1 MLPPRKRN
9 RNSQKDP
16 PGTVL
21 LLVCTTLTPALIVQA
36 QYSGCDYSIDVAS
49 GQSYSI
55 YSPYYSGFYPAYTQC
70 RWTLNTTPGSRI
82 ALYCS
87 DISLPTSN
95 GCSTDKLIIST
106 GGQSNLSDGNTYCG
120 AGVLNTESSSNK
132 MVIALQVPGT
142 TNGGRFYCTATKI
155 DCQCGMR
162 KRKKIVNG
170 EETLVNEFP
179 MMAALV
185 DGSSGEGIFCG
196 ATIVTNYHAITAA
209 HCFMGRSIGSLALL
223 VGEHD
228 ITTGADSPYTALLL
242 LASVKIHESY
252 NPTTRNNDIAI
263 VRTRTEISFNAGVG
277 PACLP
282 LKYDGASFVGITLEA
297 VGWGTLDYGA
307 PKSNVPMKVG
317 LAVVAPAQCTAVYPN
332 FSTTQQLCVLTA
344 NKDTCQSD
352 SGGPLFYTDAYNQ
365 RVYLLGTIG
374 YGIACASDNPSVN
387 TKVLNYMQWIMSNTP
402 EWNYC
407 YQ

>member
-1 MLPPRKRN
+1 MAMGGMKIKFSLGPL
-9 RNSQKDP
+9 
-16 PGTVL
+16 V
-21 LLVCTTLTPALIVQA
+21 LLVCTALNAVLIVRA
-36 QYSGCDYSIDVAS
+36 QYTGCDFSIDVAS

-55 YSPYYSGFYPAYTQC
+55 YSPNYGGYYPAYTQC
-70 RWTLNTTPGSRI
+70 RWTLSTSQGSRI
-82 ALYCS
+82 ALSCS
-87 DISLPTSN
+87 DVALPASTS
-95 GCSTDKLIIST
+95 CTTDKLIISR
-106 GGQSNLSDGNTYCG
+106 GGQSNLADGNSYCG
-120 AGVLNTESSSNK
+120 SGVLNMESTLNK
-132 MVIALQVPGT
+132 MVVSLQVPGAT
-142 TNGGRFYCTATKI
+142 YGGRFYCTATKI
-155 DCQCGMR
+155 ECQCGMR

-179 MMAALV
+179 MMAGLV

-196 ATIVTNYHAITAA
+196 ATIVTNYHAVTAA
-209 HCFMGRSIGSLALL
+209 HCFMGRSIVNLALL

-228 ITTGADSPYTALLL
+228 ITTGAETPYTALLL
-242 LASVKIHESY
+242 LASVKLHESY
-252 NPTTRNNDIAI
+252 NPTLSTNDVAI
-263 VRTRTEISFNAGVG
+263 VRTRSEIVFNAGVG

-282 LKYDGASFVGITLEA
+282 LKYAGASFAGITLEA
-297 VGWGTLDYGA
+297 IGWGTLDYGA

-317 LAVVAPAQCTAVYPN
+317 LAVVTPSQCSAMYPN
-332 FSTTQQLCVLTA
+332 FSTTQQLCTLTP

-374 YGIACASDNPSVN
+374 YGIACASDKPSVN
-387 TKVLNYMQWIMSNTP
+387 ANVLYYMQWIVNNTP